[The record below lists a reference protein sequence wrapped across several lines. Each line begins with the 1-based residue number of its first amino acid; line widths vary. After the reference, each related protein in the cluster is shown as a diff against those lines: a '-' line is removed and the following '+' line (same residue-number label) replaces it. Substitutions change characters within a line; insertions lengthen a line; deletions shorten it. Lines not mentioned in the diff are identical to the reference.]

1 MLTDLYV
8 RSNSHSCAC
17 AEEQHEAQTAARV
30 NPPSGTK
37 TGFSTREIEKNLKV
51 QQPLL
56 RNAHAQKSSTRLRLL
71 LMQTLHLGPK
81 LDSQHAKLKKNL
93 KGSQIELSEEIKK
106 MVNILLERK
115 LSVAEIPR
123 YFTDWCMIYY
133 TN

>member
-30 NPPSGTK
+30 NPPSGSK
-37 TGFSTREIEKNLKV
+37 TGFSTREIEKNLKG
-51 QQPLL
+51 PTATA
-56 RNAHAQKSSTRLRLL
+56 AHAQKSSTRLRLL

-106 MVNILLERK
+106 WLT
-115 LSVAEIPR
+115 
-123 YFTDWCMIYY
+123 YF
-133 TN
+133 

>member
-1 MLTDLYV
+1 M
-8 RSNSHSCAC
+8 SGP
-17 AEEQHEAQTAARV
+17 TATA
-30 NPPSGTK
+30 
-37 TGFSTREIEKNLKV
+37 
-51 QQPLL
+51 
-56 RNAHAQKSSTRLRLL
+56 AHAQKSSTRLRLL
-71 LMQTLHLGPK
+71 LMQNLHLGPK